1 MSIYL
6 RRYEIG
12 KMQFDPVTNSYF
24 DLLDG
29 QLLAT
34 KMSNETK
41 TESIF
46 KEIFKI
52 ELEASSLVIK
62 EISRDDKILSYYLE
76 QQKDGSKK
84 GITLKKADFGKLKPI
99 FQEISEK

>member
-1 MSIYL
+1 
-6 RRYEIG
+6 
-12 KMQFDPVTNSYF
+12 MQFDPVTNSYF

-52 ELEASSLVIK
+52 ELEASSLTIK

-84 GITLKKADFGKLKPI
+84 GITLKKSDFGKLKSI

>member
-1 MSIYL
+1 ML
-6 RRYEIG
+6 
-12 KMQFDPVTNSYF
+12 FNPDTNTYT
-24 DLLDG
+24 DLIDG
-29 QLLAT
+29 QILAK

>member
-1 MSIYL
+1 ML
-6 RRYEIG
+6 
-12 KMQFDPVTNSYF
+12 FNPDTNTYT
-24 DLLDG
+24 DLIDG

-52 ELEASSLVIK
+52 ELEASSLAIK

-84 GITLKKADFGKLKPI
+84 GITLKKADFGKLKSI

>member
-1 MSIYL
+1 ML
-6 RRYEIG
+6 
-12 KMQFDPVTNSYF
+12 FNPDTNTYT
-24 DLLDG
+24 DLSDG

-76 QQKDGSKK
+76 QRKDGSSK

>member
-1 MSIYL
+1 M

-12 KMQFDPVTNSYF
+12 KMNFDPITNSYF

-41 TESIF
+41 TTESIF

-76 QQKDGSKK
+76 QRKDGSSK

>member
-1 MSIYL
+1 MLFNPDTNIY
-6 RRYEIG
+6 
-12 KMQFDPVTNSYF
+12 T
-24 DLLDG
+24 DLIDG
-29 QLLAT
+29 QILAT

-41 TESIF
+41 TESSIF

-76 QQKDGSKK
+76 QQKDGSKQ
-84 GITLKKADFGKLKPI
+84 GITLKKADFGKLKSI